1 MAIDLT
7 LRGTKGSAL
16 TYQEVDANFT
26 SIKSNVEAIAVVDTS
41 SFVTSTVLASSLT
54 NYATNT
60 ALASSLTN
68 YVTNTALANSLTNYA
83 LTATLDGYVTTATS
97 QTISG
102 AKTLQ
107 NATLKAVNET
117 VYAWGNVSGTIA
129 PNASSGTIQTM
140 TLTGALT
147 LNALTSP
154 VAGQSVTLKISQ
166 DGTGGRTLTSTMKF
180 AGGSKT
186 LSTSSNAIDIVNIV
200 YDGSDYL
207 AALVKGFA

>member
-1 MAIDLT
+1 MTISLT
-7 LRGTKGSAL
+7 LRGTKGTTL

-26 SIKSNVEAIAVVDTS
+26 NIRDAVDALTIDTS
-41 SFVTSTVLASSLT
+41 TFITTSSL
-54 NYATNT
+54 ATQLG
-60 ALASSLTN
+60 A
-68 YVTNTALANSLTNYA
+68 
-83 LTATLDGYVTTATS
+83 YVTTATN

-117 VYAWGNVSGTIA
+117 VYAWGNVSAGTYS
-129 PNASSGTIQTM
+129 PNATSGTIQTM
-140 TLTGALT
+140 TLTGNVT
-147 LNALTSP
+147 INAFASP
-154 VAGQSVTLKISQ
+154 VAGQAVTLKITQ
-166 DGTGGRTLTSTMKF
+166 DGTGSRTLTSTMKF

-207 AALVKGFA
+207 AALIKGFA

>member
-1 MAIDLT
+1 MTINLT
-7 LRGTKGSAL
+7 LRGTKGTTL
-16 TYQEVDANFT
+16 TYEEVDANFT
-26 SIKSNVEAIAVVDTS
+26 ELKSAIEATSSVDTS
-41 SFVTSTVLASSLT
+41 SFVTTSSLST
-54 NYATNT
+54 QLGA
-60 ALASSLTN
+60 
-68 YVTNTALANSLTNYA
+68 
-83 LTATLDGYVTTATS
+83 YVTTSTS
-97 QTISG
+97 QSVTG
-102 AKTLQ
+102 TKTFRGIQ
-107 NATLKAVNET
+107 ET

-129 PNASSGTIQTM
+129 PDASSGTIQTM

-154 VAGQSVTLKISQ
+154 QAGQSVTLKIAQ

-207 AALVKGFA
+207 AALIKGFA

>member
-1 MAIDLT
+1 MPISLT

-26 SIKSNVEAIAVVDTS
+26 SLRDNIADTS
-41 SFVTSTVLASSLT
+41 TFVTSSSLVT
-54 NYATNT
+54 S
-60 ALASSLTN
+60 LSS
-68 YVTNTALANSLTNYA
+68 
-83 LTATLDGYVTTATS
+83 YVTTATT

-117 VYAWGNVSGTIA
+117 VYAWGNVSAGTYSPDA
-129 PNASSGTIQTM
+129 TSGTIQTM
-140 TLTGALT
+140 TLTGNITINTLT
-147 LNALTSP
+147 NII
-154 VAGQSVTLKISQ
+154 AGQSVTLKIKQ

-186 LSTSSNAIDIVNIV
+186 LSTSSNAIDIVNVV

-207 AALVKGFA
+207 AALIKGFA